1 MARHAPFTQH
11 EAVLLL
17 DAFLQTV
24 SGAVSHKD
32 AIRMCSDALRRLAK
46 ANGIEIDDI
55 YRNIN
60 GISFQMASMES
71 AYREKTILKPATRLF
86 TETVEMY
93 KDDRKEYD
101 RILKEARLM
110 TESKQNNE
118 ALFMTWLS
126 KKVSPAQLSEL
137 YMAFHE
143 IEQQAKKARLIS
155 ASLYEKKDVA
165 LYKKIKADIEQSKVF
180 KFKHKRQMGRIN
192 SSLNYLIQYAK
203 EREEAGQFKNKIRP
217 VLKQSIET
225 VEIKSP
231 MHEAPKQEGNIRTVS
246 FEAIP
251 DMAFTKPVAFLYFG
265 ERKLENSWRILYADL
280 CNCLI
285 DDYPERFGQM
295 CDESIQ
301 GITKVWLVDEKHK
314 NLLAAS
320 KALMAGFYIETN
332 RSALDIIKSIR
343 WLLEKCDVDYE
354 NVIIEYIKKGDT
366 TTEETQSATSAERKH
381 KCDDKEGFCQWMLND
396 QHMSEASCRGYVSSI
411 RSAEKYAEEHQY
423 EKSRL
428 LGVSLEDA
436 KDVADALFADEA
448 FIAKNEVQ
456 HNRFRAVITKLLCY
470 YGIDW
475 APMGRKGSSVLRVK
489 EQPTIDAEPYR
500 TVLEKHFPRGYRLE
514 SSIEMKK
521 FRRYYEDEN
530 GTELTIENDE
540 MESAIRQSGIEHE
553 GRVYAPTTMIDEEL
567 KGRLFAYI
575 EKCLSAGKRVLYF
588 EAIFREFEEEF
599 LDHNIYD
606 ANMLKTYIC
615 NIAGDKYFIG
625 RSYLSAEKMSA
636 ADPIEDIRMCVKEH
650 GLPLDVE
657 NLCRTLSHIPEDRIK
672 MILGMNLEFVRNSK
686 GEYFHADSF
695 SVSDEELENI
705 SAIIHTEISAH
716 EYISGNELYDIIKS
730 KYPYIYERNMMF
742 SVIGWRDALKY
753 KLGNQYSF
761 AGNIISAKGKDLSM
775 SDVFA
780 NYARE
785 QGEFTL
791 QELLAFAENIG
802 STVYFDALYENAAR
816 ISQEQFVEKDFVS
829 FQVKATDETLDRF
842 CTGFHLAV
850 PGITDFGIFPEA
862 SHPWTSFL
870 LEYYLAHHSERYYL
884 MHGGYNRNVVVG
896 AMVKKDK
903 LYADYDELLTDVLAD
918 SGVVLQKKTA
928 LNYLSDNGYIA
939 RRSYANIEVILINA
953 RAKRNKKEK

>member
-1 MARHAPFTQH
+1 MARQAPFTQH

-24 SGAVSHKD
+24 SGAVSRKD
-32 AIRMCSDALRRLAK
+32 AIKTCSDALRHLAK
-46 ANGIEIDDI
+46 ANGTEIDDT
-55 YRNIN
+55 YRNTN

-71 AYREKTILKPATRLF
+71 AYRGKTILKPATRLF

-93 KDDRKEYD
+93 KGDRKEYD

-110 TESKQNNE
+110 TESKQNHE
-118 ALFMTWLS
+118 ESFMVWLS

-155 ASLYEKKDVA
+155 ASLYEKKEVA
-165 LYKKIKADIEQSKVF
+165 LYKKIKADIDQSKVF
-180 KFKHKRQMGRIN
+180 KFEHKRQMGRIN
-192 SSLNYLIQYAK
+192 SSLKYLIQYAQ
-203 EREEAGQFKNKIRP
+203 EQEEAGQLKTEIKT
-217 VLKQSIET
+217 VSKQSVET
-225 VEIKSP
+225 VETKSSVD
-231 MHEAPKQEGNIRTVS
+231 EAPKQEENIRTVS
-246 FEAIP
+246 FETIP
-251 DMAFTKPVAFLYFG
+251 DMAFAKPVAFSYFG
-265 ERKLENSWRILYADL
+265 ERKLENSWRTLYADL

-285 DDYPERFGQM
+285 DDYPERIARM
-295 CDESIQ
+295 CDESVQ
-301 GITKVWLVDEKHK
+301 GITKVWLVDKKHK
-314 NLLAAS
+314 NLLAAP

-332 RSALDIIKSIR
+332 RSAMDIIKSIR

-354 NVIIEYIKKGDT
+354 NVIIEYIKRGDA
-366 TTEETQSATSAERKH
+366 TTECTQSVVATERKY
-381 KCDDKEGFCQWMLND
+381 KRDDKEGFYQWMLND
-396 QHMSEASCRGYVSSI
+396 QHMSEASCRGYVSSVQ
-411 RSAEKYAEEHQY
+411 SAEKYAEEHKY
-423 EKSRL
+423 SKSKL
-428 LGVSLEDA
+428 LGAPLDDA
-436 KDVADALFADEA
+436 KDVADALFEDEE
-448 FIAKNEVQ
+448 FIAKNEVW
-456 HNRFRAVITKLLCY
+456 HNRFRAAITKLLSY

-475 APMGRKGSSVLRVK
+475 TPVGRKSSSVLRIK
-489 EQPTIDAEPYR
+489 KQPAIDAEPYR
-500 TVLEKHFPRGYRLE
+500 TVLEKNFPRGYRLG

-540 MESAIRQSGIEHE
+540 IESAIRQSGIEHE

-567 KGRLFAYI
+567 KGRLFAYV
-575 EKCLSAGKRVLYF
+575 EKCLSDGKTVLYF

-606 ANMLKTYIC
+606 ANMLKTYIS

-625 RSYLSAEKMSA
+625 RSYLSTEKMSA

-657 NLCRTLSHIPEDRIK
+657 DLCRTLSHIPEDRIK
-672 MILGMNLEFVRNSK
+672 TILGTNLEFVRNSK

-705 SAIIHTEISAH
+705 SAIINTEISAH
-716 EYISGNELYDIIKS
+716 EYISGNELYDAVKS

-761 AGNIISAKGKDLSM
+761 AGNIISSKGKDLSM

-780 NYARE
+780 NYAKER
-785 QGEFTL
+785 GEFTL

-816 ISQEQFVEKDFVS
+816 ISQEQFVENDSVS

-842 CTGFHLAV
+842 CTGSYIAV
-850 PGITDFGIFPEA
+850 PRITDFGIFPEA

-870 LEYYLAHHSERYYL
+870 LEHYLAYHSERYCL

-896 AMVKKDK
+896 AMVKKNKSYGD
-903 LYADYDELLTDVLAD
+903 YAELLTDVLAD
-918 SGVVLQKKTA
+918 SGVALQKKNA
-928 LNYLSDNGYIA
+928 LNYLADNGYIA